1 MSHSWPREV
10 YSPSSCRGN
19 VSVRAMRSIAQ
30 HFKKFGG
37 PLRWSAPRPIVER
50 SRKDRFWGAV
60 LEADGVLRGQN
71 RLGRLLMELREELL
85 TCKLVSLLTKSAM
98 NLEHALRTI
107 GATSDSSM
115 STQRGG
121 RTDGCIPATK
131 PERES

>member
-1 MSHSWPREV
+1 MLEHLDPEA
-10 YSPSSCRGN
+10 
-19 VSVRAMRSIAQ
+19 VRKEID
-30 HFKKFGG
+30 
-37 PLRWSAPRPIVER
+37 P
-50 SRKDRFWGAV
+50 
-60 LEADGVLRGQN
+60 
-71 RLGRLLMELREELL
+71 ELL
-85 TCKLVSLLTKSAM
+85 SVEANDTAIQLLLVSLLTKSAM